1 MDETLFNDLV
11 SALNEAI
18 AHEKGDIKLRTTLVD
33 ISADISD
40 EEIERNQ
47 MFYENFD
54 RLPEPHKV
62 KAINYVNDLLKTA
75 AG

>member
-18 AHEKGDIKLRTTLVD
+18 AYEKGDIELRTSLVN
-33 ISADISD
+33 ISD

-47 MFYENFD
+47 MFYESFD